1 MQVAVRKRLSV
12 EAIQILHG
20 RRAMTQQPIVVG
32 FDDSP
37 ASRQALVWALRTA
50 ERRHAE
56 VLLVHASEPI
66 RR

>member
-1 MQVAVRKRLSV
+1 
-12 EAIQILHG
+12 
-20 RRAMTQQPIVVG
+20 MTQQPIVVG